1 MARRVLTA
9 AAMRILRPVL
19 LATVAIGALVTGAAC
34 VDGQAPSFGFAA
46 NINFPNVPIPMTF
59 VAEDAEASIFEDD
72 DLNID
77 VIQVYA
83 YEDSAG
89 SGIFLQFPAA
99 MAVSAGTYALDPA
112 ADPAI
117 KGWFATSD
125 ERDDDDLRWQF
136 ALHHATLV
144 VITPATQEDQVIAVA
159 VSNAAF
165 VFENED
171 GLQNPAV
178 TALVAGTN
186 PPISAELDDDA
197 IIDCD

>member
-1 MARRVLTA
+1 MAR
-9 AAMRILRPVL
+9 AMRMLRPVL
-19 LATVAIGALVTGAAC
+19 LASTALVVAAAC
-34 VDGQAPSFGFAA
+34 SDLSAPSTGTSA
-46 NINFPNVPIPMTF
+46 NLNAPTVPVPMTF
-59 VAEDAEASIFEDD
+59 VPEDAEAAIFEDD

-77 VIQVYA
+77 VVQVYA

-99 MAVSAGTYALDPA
+99 LAASAGTYALDPA
-112 ADPAI
+112 ADPAV

-125 ERDDDDLRWQF
+125 DHDDDDLRWQF

-144 VITPATQEDQVIAVA
+144 VVTPANQEGMTLAVA

-171 GLQNPAV
+171 GEQNAAV
-178 TALVAGTN
+178 TALVAGTQ
-186 PPISAELDDDA
+186 PAISAELDDDA
-197 IIDCD
+197 IIGCN

>member
-1 MARRVLTA
+1 
-9 AAMRILRPVL
+9 MRILRPVL
-19 LATVAIGALVTGAAC
+19 LVSAAVIAAAAC
-34 VDGQAPSFGFAA
+34 SDLSAPASGSYQ
-46 NINFPNVPIPMTF
+46 NVNAPAVPVPMTF
-59 VAEDAEASIFEDD
+59 VAVDAEAAIFEDD

-77 VIQVYA
+77 VVQVYA
-83 YEDSAG
+83 YEDSSG

-99 MAVSAGTYALDPA
+99 LAASAGTYALDPA

-125 ERDDDDLRWQF
+125 EHDDDDLRWQF

-144 VITPATQEDQVIAVA
+144 VVTPATQEGQTVAVA

-171 GLQNPAV
+171 GEQNLAV

-186 PPISAELDDDA
+186 PPISAELDDDP
-197 IIDCD
+197 ILGCD

>member
-1 MARRVLTA
+1 MDGAHGRVMRIVLPLLVAVTSAGACADLSMSGNTNSSTPQNLTA
-9 AAMRILRPVL
+9 PV
-19 LATVAIGALVTGAAC
+19 
-34 VDGQAPSFGFAA
+34 
-46 NINFPNVPIPMTF
+46 VPVPMVF
-59 VAEDAEASIFEDD
+59 SPVDAEAAVFEDD

-83 YEDSAG
+83 YEDSMG

-99 MAVSAGTYALDPA
+99 LAAAAGSYPLDPS

-125 ERDDDDLRWQF
+125 DHGEWDLRWQF

-144 VITPATQEDQVIAVA
+144 VLTAGTSEGATIAIAV
-159 VSNAAF
+159 SSGAF

-171 GLQNPAV
+171 GLQNTAV
-178 TALVAGTN
+178 TALVGGVN
-186 PPISAELDDDA
+186 PAITAELDDDP
-197 IIDCD
+197 ILGCGDLD